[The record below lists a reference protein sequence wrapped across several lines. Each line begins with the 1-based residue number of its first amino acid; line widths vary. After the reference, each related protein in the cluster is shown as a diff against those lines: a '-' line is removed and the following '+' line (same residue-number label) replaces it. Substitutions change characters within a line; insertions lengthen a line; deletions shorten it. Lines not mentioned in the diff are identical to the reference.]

1 MRSHS
6 RRRPRA
12 PKDRHVAR
20 LEKRLQSV
28 DQRGE
33 PRTDRG
39 RLDGIDPESWLGARH
54 AGILTARRGLPEHEE
69 DDHMADVIAATFDGS
84 DEAEATLRTI
94 RGLESADKV
103 KPSDTAV
110 VRKDA
115 DGKVTIHNEAGSGTE
130 AGAVVGAVLGGVLF
144 VVFPAGR
151 DRGGAAIGGLI
162 GRAASPGIDG
172 KWVKEVGDDLPAG
185 GSALFL
191 QIRGGEAGLVLGA
204 FVSTKAGVF
213 QTTLPDKE

>member
-1 MRSHS
+1 M
-6 RRRPRA
+6 
-12 PKDRHVAR
+12 
-20 LEKRLQSV
+20 
-28 DQRGE
+28 
-33 PRTDRG
+33 T
-39 RLDGIDPESWLGARH
+39 
-54 AGILTARRGLPEHEE
+54 
-69 DDHMADVIAATFDGS
+69 DVIAATFDGP

-130 AGAVVGAVLGGVLF
+130 AGAVIGAVLGGVLF
-144 VVFPAGR
+144 VVFPLAGIA
-151 DRGGAAIGGLI
+151 GGAAIGGLI

-172 KWVKEVGDDLPAG
+172 NWVREVCDDLPTG

-191 QIRGGEAGLVLGA
+191 QIRGGEAGLLLDHAKRV
-204 FVSTKAGVF
+204 
-213 QTTLPDKE
+213 

>member
-1 MRSHS
+1 
-6 RRRPRA
+6 
-12 PKDRHVAR
+12 
-20 LEKRLQSV
+20 
-28 DQRGE
+28 
-33 PRTDRG
+33 
-39 RLDGIDPESWLGARH
+39 
-54 AGILTARRGLPEHEE
+54 
-69 DDHMADVIAATFDGS
+69 MADVIAATFDGP

-94 RGLESADKV
+94 RSLESADKV

-144 VVFPAGR
+144 VVFPLAGIA
-151 DRGGAAIGGLI
+151 GGAAIGGLI
-162 GRAASPGIDG
+162 GRAAAPGIDG

-191 QIRGGEAGLVLGA
+191 QIRGGEAGMVLGGIRQH
-204 FVSTKAGVF
+204 KGRVF
-213 QTTLPDKE
+213 QTTLPDEE